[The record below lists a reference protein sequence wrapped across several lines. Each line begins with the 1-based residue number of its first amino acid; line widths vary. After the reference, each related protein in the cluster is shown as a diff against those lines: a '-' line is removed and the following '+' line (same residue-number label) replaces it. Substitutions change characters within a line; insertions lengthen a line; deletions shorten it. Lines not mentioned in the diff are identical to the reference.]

1 MPERLDFWGI
11 TQPWLPAVVYSLMA
25 LASLILVVRFGMLAS
40 QWWRVGRPEKRW
52 DRPCLRLWRVIE
64 YYLAQLKVLRQAYP
78 GIMHVLIF
86 WSMLVFFAGTALA
99 TINGHF
105 FGFLYNN
112 VYLFYKLVLDLA
124 VLTFMAGAGMA
135 AYRRFITKP
144 SRLTYAT
151 RFNWTLLLLTVI
163 VVLGVL
169 VESFR
174 LAIMQPTWAAWSPVG
189 WAVAQ
194 LWIASGASVD
204 TLHVWHLTFYI
215 SHLLLVGIV
224 IATLPDG
231 TLLHIATSLFT
242 IFFAKLDQPLGAL
255 SPVPVN
261 AQGEYLYADRLR
273 RLTWKQLLDG
283 DTCTECGR
291 CQDAC
296 PAYTAGRP
304 LSPKQL
310 ILSVRDAFHSEKA
323 QVLQGQAEGK
333 SLVGEWVTDEVLWSC
348 TTCGACVQECPVL
361 IEHLD
366 LIVDMRRFLVSEG
379 RVDEMLQDA
388 LANLGRYGN
397 SFGQSDRARAKWAQ
411 TAQPKIK
418 DARKEE
424 VEYLWFVGD
433 YASYNPTANE
443 ATRLTAEVFQQAG
456 IDFGILYEAER
467 NSGNDVRRI
476 GEEGLFEVLVEKNS
490 AALGK
495 CKFKAIIT
503 TDPHSY
509 NALRHDYPAD
519 VLDKRPVLHYSELLD
534 QLITTGKL
542 KFNHRLNHKVTFHDP
557 CYLGRYNGIYDAPR
571 RVIEATGCQLIEMER
586 SRSRGFCC
594 NAGGGQIWIKEGE
607 IKERPSENRMREA
620 ASLPGVN
627 TFIVAC
633 PKDLTMFRD
642 AVKTTSMEDKMA
654 VKDLIELVH
663 EAI

>member
-11 TQPWLPAVVYSLMA
+11 TQPWLPAVVYGLMA

-52 DRPCLRLWRVIE
+52 NRPLLRLWRVIA
-64 YYLAQLKVLRQAYP
+64 YYLAQLKVLRQPYP

-99 TINGHF
+99 TLHSHF

-112 VYLFYKLVLDLA
+112 VYFFYKLMLDLA
-124 VLTFMAGAGMA
+124 VLTFLVGAGMA
-135 AYRRFITKP
+135 AYRRFVTKP
-144 SRLTYAT
+144 SRLTYAS
-151 RFNWTLLLLTVI
+151 RFTWTLALLTII
-163 VVLGVL
+163 VLLGVL
-169 VESFR
+169 VESLR
-174 LAIMQPTWAAWSPVG
+174 LAIVQPLWAGWSPVG

-194 LWIASGASVD
+194 LWIASGASAA
-204 TLHVWHLTFYI
+204 TLHTWHLTFYI
-215 SHLLLVGIV
+215 THLLLVAV
-224 IATLPDG
+224 LIATLPDG

-242 IFFAKLDQPLGAL
+242 IFFAKLEQPLGAL

-261 AQGEYLYADRLR
+261 AQGEYLYADRLQ

-296 PAYTAGRP
+296 PAYAAGEP
-304 LSPKQL
+304 LSPKQV

-323 QVLQGQAEGK
+323 QVLKGQPESK
-333 SLVGEWVTDEVLWSC
+333 PLVGGWVTDEVLWAC

-366 LIVDMRRFLVSEG
+366 IIVDMRRFLISEG
-379 RVDEMLQDA
+379 RVDELLQGA

-411 TAQPKIK
+411 TMQPKIK

-443 ATRLTAEVFQQAG
+443 ATRLAAEVFQLAG

-467 NSGNDVRRI
+467 NAGNDVRRI

-490 AALGK
+490 AALAR
-495 CKFKAIIT
+495 CNFKTIIT

-519 VLDKRPVLHYSELLD
+519 VLNGRPVLHYAELLD
-534 QLITTGKL
+534 QLIASGKL
-542 KFNHRLNHKVTFHDP
+542 KLSKKLDYKVTFHDP
-557 CYLGRYNGIYDAPR
+557 CYLGRYNGVYDAPR
-571 RVIEATGCQLIEMER
+571 RVIEATGCQVVEMER

-620 ASLPGVN
+620 AALPGVN
-627 TFIVAC
+627 TFVVAC
-633 PKDLTMFRD
+633 PKDLTMFKD

-654 VKDLIELVH
+654 VKDLIDLVH